1 MKPFD
6 DAPGTSS
13 RSHKVLPMLSI
24 SQANPTSTIDQALT
38 GQRAQKFY
46 QAVLAI
52 IKVVVLLIAH
62 LLGLAATA
70 LQALSKYYK
79 EECHEGLIEW
89 AKSTPA
95 DETSTETTLPAVIN
109 QVGLAKPNDASQQV
123 QVKACAPVTVSYQGC
138 NSKVLKQLCKEFG
151 VQWRN
156 AHGQGRH
163 LKVQEMKTRIDQA
176 AIASS
181 KR

>member
-1 MKPFD
+1 
-6 DAPGTSS
+6 
-13 RSHKVLPMLSI
+13 MLSI
-24 SQANPTSTIDQALT
+24 PQTNPAITIDQALT

-46 QAVLAI
+46 HAVLAI
-52 IKVVVLLIAH
+52 IKVMVLLIAH
-62 LLGLAATA
+62 LLGLTATA

-89 AKSTPA
+89 AQS
-95 DETSTETTLPAVIN
+95 TSTDEATAEKTAASAVIN
-109 QVGLAKPNDASQQV
+109 QVSLAKPGDAPQLAEAV
-123 QVKACAPVTVSYQGC
+123 APMTVSYQGF
-138 NSKVLKQLCKEFG
+138 NSKMLKQLCEEFG

-156 AHGQGRH
+156 AHGQGKH

-176 AIASS
+176 AIADS